1 MIIIII
7 IIKIKFIIVINSCI
21 IIKDNYND
29 RDDENNAQN
38 TDNKNIKKYFK
49 KIESVWMIIFNNK
62 NYNNHT

>member
-49 KIESVWMIIFNNK
+49 KIESLWMIIFNNK